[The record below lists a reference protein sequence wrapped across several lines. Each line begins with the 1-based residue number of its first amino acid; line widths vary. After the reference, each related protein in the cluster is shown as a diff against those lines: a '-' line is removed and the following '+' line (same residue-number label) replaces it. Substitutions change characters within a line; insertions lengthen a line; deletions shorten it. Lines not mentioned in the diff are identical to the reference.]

1 MDIRYPF
8 LIKDYG
14 MTLKTF
20 TQTKNM
26 VIEHGARWLLN
37 LSGTDVKKGVQYKVT
52 IYKFDQKSQSY
63 EPYDTVRGIRTDT
76 HIEFHSSKFNEK
88 MTLKQA
94 KEFLYGH

>member
-26 VIEHGARWLLN
+26 VVEHGTRWLLGQ
-37 LSGTDVKKGVQYKVT
+37 SKADVNKGKQYKVI
-52 IYKFDQKSQSY
+52 IYKFNQNVGSY
-63 EPYDTVRGIRTDT
+63 EPYDTVKGIRTDT
-76 HIEFHSSKFNEK
+76 HVEFHSTKFNEK

-94 KEFLYGH
+94 KEFLMDH